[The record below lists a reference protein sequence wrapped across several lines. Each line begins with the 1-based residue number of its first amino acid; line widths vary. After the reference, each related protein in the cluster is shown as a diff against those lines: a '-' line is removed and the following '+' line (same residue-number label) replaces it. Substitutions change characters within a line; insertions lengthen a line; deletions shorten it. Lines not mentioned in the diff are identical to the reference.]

1 MCLFISFGQKLL
13 TIFLLCSI
21 LILFAGNAF
30 AIEDNNY
37 TVSQNIEN
45 CNSGFHVQD
54 NFIDFNINL
63 NDSSSAD
70 DRLGV
75 SNEDL
80 LADPVYP
87 GGTNFSDIRQ
97 AIVSAHDGD
106 TIFLKNLTYT
116 GSGSEIVVDKQV
128 TIVGGFSLDDG
139 LMATLNARSLSQIFV
154 ISADNVILRN
164 INFNY
169 GKSSTDGGAIYWNGK
184 NGNMSYCNFFNN
196 TAMTY
201 GGAVYWNS
209 LNGNVANV
217 IFTDNAAKDDTS
229 YDYGGGAI
237 YWKAANGKLSNAK
250 FINNYARRG
259 GAVYWAADNSNLSN
273 IEFTNNTGWFGAA
286 LYWWGKYGKLSY
298 SNFTN
303 NSGDKGGTGGAFYI
317 DQRGSY
323 HDVSYCN
330 FVNNSAVKVESGFG
344 GGAIAWYAT
353 YGNLSFSNFTE
364 NHVNFAAGAV
374 LWNGNYG
381 NLWNCTF
388 YKNYADGYAK
398 SSYSGSLYK
407 SGDAGAVRWVSRFG
421 NLTNSTFI
429 ENYAWNSGGALWG
442 DQIDAT
448 IDNCIFINNS
458 AKDSNGGSIYWSTGG
473 STVEHAP
480 KIINSVFINSTAKG
494 FGGSINWD
502 APHAN
507 LINLTFINSSSEGY
521 GAGAV
526 AISGDYSLVYGC
538 NFTNC
543 TTKGNGGGLRST
555 MSFTNVTHCNF
566 INTSAEGYKNYDGP
580 GGGGAIYLY
589 SQGSYISYSTFVNS
603 STAADGGA
611 LNLHATG
618 IRVFN
623 CSFENTS
630 AKLDGGAISRKTH
643 DVTVF
648 DNLTFINS
656 IAETG
661 SGGAIYWKEPG
672 VYTST
677 YMARCNFT
685 NTSANQLGGAIYR
698 EQTNLIFDVNIV
710 NTSAKRGGAIYFKY
724 YGGSVSNVSVI
735 NTSATEKGGAIYSY
749 SFFAPITNVSI
760 INTTAGIDGGAIYL
774 EYSESTLRNITCI
787 NASAKN
793 FGGSIYSGYWGD
805 WYDLKFINS
814 SALDGGAIYKNYDTG
829 NIVNATF
836 INTTA
841 NRDGGAVY
849 WTYYRDYNSKKS
861 LINASFTNSH
871 AKRDGGSIFWQAY
884 KATFKN
890 LTFNISSADRD
901 GGAIFWNTTDA
912 NITELNFTNITA
924 GRNGGAVYVNGA
936 NGNISNCNFTNN
948 SAGNNGGA
956 LYWNGINGNLTS
968 SNFDLNH
975 ASNNGGA
982 IYWNGTAGNVE
993 HSLLTNN
1000 TAIYGGGIYWR
1011 GNDGIINDLEF
1022 MGNNAT
1028 NGSAIY
1034 KDRNSNSLTVTNV
1047 QFDKN
1052 RANAH
1057 HIEIEIE
1064 GNESYSLADVTV
1076 NIYLVANDNIANAI
1090 WNDGANNTILLA
1102 NITCVYSEN
1111 GIKRPEHTFNALTNP
1126 ICPTYEIKDNSTLW
1140 QSPYEYAQLL
1150 DVVVTNPEG
1159 TVIYNLVDGKLQ
1171 RTKSNTKNLLSA
1183 IKFDDEDINV
1193 TDKDGKIHIEFTNLE
1208 AGKYTI
1214 AAEHKWD
1221 KYYTNTVNRDNFIIY
1236 DLNVTKTTD
1245 DVLVTVGHNVT
1256 YNITIFNNGS
1266 QIAKDIKISDLI
1278 PSQLK
1283 LVDYNI
1289 TWLNRSAPDWTLD
1302 YNENTNEFTIHNSN
1316 QFGDESFIP
1325 PFEKVLITLVFKSI
1339 NLGTFNNTVSVLSN
1353 VTGDKPTNATSQN
1366 TTVVPV
1372 VLNVNKTVDVSPV
1385 VNNTVVNFTIC
1396 VSNVGLGNATDLTV
1410 VDSLPAG
1417 LTVEDL
1423 GVISSPVGVDVTFVR
1438 FGNGGKWNISGLNS
1452 TDVVSLWITARTN
1465 VVDAMNLTNKVN
1477 VTCAE
1482 NDTEVKN
1489 FTDVEVVPVVL
1500 NINKTA
1506 NVTIVANNT
1515 LVKYVV
1521 VVKNNCN
1528 FNATDL
1534 VICDELPD
1542 GLIFENDA
1550 TSGYYWDESTRVI
1563 SWNLTK
1569 LDAGSI
1575 VEYYVVVR
1583 TNGTG
1588 FRTNKVNV
1596 TCVENDTEVKN
1607 STTIEVVPVNLTIVK
1622 TATPG
1627 EVKVNE
1633 NVTFTITVTN
1643 YGPANATGVNI
1654 TDVLDDVFK
1663 FDGKSANGTFKV
1675 ADKTI
1680 VWEIGN
1686 LTKGSSY
1693 SVCFNVTVLTNGTF
1707 LNVGTVSC
1715 TENSTEVSNKTDVTV
1730 LPIVDL
1736 KINKTVDKTNVTV
1749 GDEIIYTICVTNL
1762 GPSNAT
1768 DVNVT
1773 DVMKGIVKITNV
1785 ETHNIGKFD
1794 EKEGIWYIG
1803 NLNKDATVYLTLTVK
1818 TLSVGIV
1825 ENVVSVNSTEE
1836 DKNTSNNEYL
1846 CENVTV
1852 NPAPSLVNGSDVNVT
1867 YGEPI
1872 VVDYDSVNA
1881 TNVTY
1886 EIFDS
1891 GGNPILNGTVGPD
1904 GSIPVDQLPVGNY
1917 TVIWTT
1923 VVDANHTS
1931 ATNTSKIT
1939 VNPIPTHIVVGNVT
1953 ARPGDNVTI
1962 PINVTADDGVLF
1974 NGNVTVIL
1982 PDGTVRVVEII
1993 NGKGSVPW
2001 TVPDNYNG
2009 TYPVF
2014 VSFGGNAIYLASN
2027 GTGFVIVIP
2036 DNPEPV
2042 NPEPENHTVNEEP
2055 SIEVPMDNKATGNPI
2070 LILFLLLLTL
2080 VFPQLRRFKK

>member
-1 MCLFISFGQKLL
+1 M
-13 TIFLLCSI
+13 
-21 LILFAGNAF
+21 
-30 AIEDNNY
+30 
-37 TVSQNIEN
+37 
-45 CNSGFHVQD
+45 
-54 NFIDFNINL
+54 
-63 NDSSSAD
+63 
-70 DRLGV
+70 
-75 SNEDL
+75 
-80 LADPVYP
+80 
-87 GGTNFSDIRQ
+87 
-97 AIVSAHDGD
+97 
-106 TIFLKNLTYT
+106 
-116 GSGSEIVVDKQV
+116 
-128 TIVGGFSLDDG
+128 
-139 LMATLNARSLSQIFV
+139 FV
-154 ISADNVILRN
+154 
-164 INFNY
+164 
-169 GKSSTDGGAIYWNGK
+169 DGGIVDDSKGVV
-184 NGNMSYCNFFNN
+184 
-196 TAMTY
+196 
-201 GGAVYWNS
+201 VY
-209 LNGNVANV
+209 LGQ
-217 IFTDNAAKDDTS
+217 F
-229 YDYGGGAI
+229 
-237 YWKAANGKLSNAK
+237 
-250 FINNYARRG
+250 
-259 GAVYWAADNSNLSN
+259 
-273 IEFTNNTGWFGAA
+273 
-286 LYWWGKYGKLSY
+286 
-298 SNFTN
+298 
-303 NSGDKGGTGGAFYI
+303 
-317 DQRGSY
+317 
-323 HDVSYCN
+323 
-330 FVNNSAVKVESGFG
+330 
-344 GGAIAWYAT
+344 
-353 YGNLSFSNFTE
+353 
-364 NHVNFAAGAV
+364 
-374 LWNGNYG
+374 
-381 NLWNCTF
+381 
-388 YKNYADGYAK
+388 
-398 SSYSGSLYK
+398 
-407 SGDAGAVRWVSRFG
+407 
-421 NLTNSTFI
+421 
-429 ENYAWNSGGALWG
+429 
-442 DQIDAT
+442 
-448 IDNCIFINNS
+448 
-458 AKDSNGGSIYWSTGG
+458 
-473 STVEHAP
+473 
-480 KIINSVFINSTAKG
+480 
-494 FGGSINWD
+494 
-502 APHAN
+502 
-507 LINLTFINSSSEGY
+507 
-521 GAGAV
+521 
-526 AISGDYSLVYGC
+526 
-538 NFTNC
+538 
-543 TTKGNGGGLRST
+543 GNGG
-555 MSFTNVTHCNF
+555 
-566 INTSAEGYKNYDGP
+566 K
-580 GGGGAIYLY
+580 
-589 SQGSYISYSTFVNS
+589 
-603 STAADGGA
+603 
-611 LNLHATG
+611 
-618 IRVFN
+618 
-623 CSFENTS
+623 
-630 AKLDGGAISRKTH
+630 
-643 DVTVF
+643 
-648 DNLTFINS
+648 
-656 IAETG
+656 
-661 SGGAIYWKEPG
+661 W
-672 VYTST
+672 
-677 YMARCNFT
+677 
-685 NTSANQLGGAIYR
+685 
-698 EQTNLIFDVNIV
+698 
-710 NTSAKRGGAIYFKY
+710 
-724 YGGSVSNVSVI
+724 
-735 NTSATEKGGAIYSY
+735 
-749 SFFAPITNVSI
+749 
-760 INTTAGIDGGAIYL
+760 
-774 EYSESTLRNITCI
+774 
-787 NASAKN
+787 
-793 FGGSIYSGYWGD
+793 
-805 WYDLKFINS
+805 
-814 SALDGGAIYKNYDTG
+814 
-829 NIVNATF
+829 
-836 INTTA
+836 
-841 NRDGGAVY
+841 
-849 WTYYRDYNSKKS
+849 
-861 LINASFTNSH
+861 
-871 AKRDGGSIFWQAY
+871 
-884 KATFKN
+884 
-890 LTFNISSADRD
+890 NIS
-901 GGAIFWNTTDA
+901 G
-912 NITELNFTNITA
+912 L
-924 GRNGGAVYVNGA
+924 
-936 NGNISNCNFTNN
+936 
-948 SAGNNGGA
+948 
-956 LYWNGINGNLTS
+956 
-968 SNFDLNH
+968 
-975 ASNNGGA
+975 
-982 IYWNGTAGNVE
+982 
-993 HSLLTNN
+993 
-1000 TAIYGGGIYWR
+1000 
-1011 GNDGIINDLEF
+1011 
-1022 MGNNAT
+1022 
-1028 NGSAIY
+1028 
-1034 KDRNSNSLTVTNV
+1034 
-1047 QFDKN
+1047 
-1052 RANAH
+1052 
-1057 HIEIEIE
+1057 
-1064 GNESYSLADVTV
+1064 
-1076 NIYLVANDNIANAI
+1076 
-1090 WNDGANNTILLA
+1090 
-1102 NITCVYSEN
+1102 
-1111 GIKRPEHTFNALTNP
+1111 
-1126 ICPTYEIKDNSTLW
+1126 NST
-1140 QSPYEYAQLL
+1140 
-1150 DVVVTNPEG
+1150 DVVCLWV
-1159 TVIYNLVDGKLQ
+1159 
-1171 RTKSNTKNLLSA
+1171 SA
-1183 IKFDDEDINV
+1183 RV
-1193 TDKDGKIHIEFTNLE
+1193 
-1208 AGKYTI
+1208 
-1214 AAEHKWD
+1214 
-1221 KYYTNTVNRDNFIIY
+1221 
-1236 DLNVTKTTD
+1236 
-1245 DVLVTVGHNVT
+1245 
-1256 YNITIFNNGS
+1256 
-1266 QIAKDIKISDLI
+1266 
-1278 PSQLK
+1278 
-1283 LVDYNI
+1283 
-1289 TWLNRSAPDWTLD
+1289 
-1302 YNENTNEFTIHNSN
+1302 
-1316 QFGDESFIP
+1316 
-1325 PFEKVLITLVFKSI
+1325 
-1339 NLGTFNNTVSVLSN
+1339 N
-1353 VTGDKPTNATSQN
+1353 VTGAITLTNKVNVTSREN
-1366 TTVVPV
+1366 DTEVKNFTDVVVVPV

-1385 VNNTVVNFTIC
+1385 VNNTVVNFLI
-1396 VSNVGLGNATDLTV
+1396 V

-1622 TATPG
+1622 TATLG

-1749 GDEIIYTICVTNL
+1749 GDEVIYTICVTNL

-1768 DVNVT
+1768 NVNVT

-1785 ETHNIGKFD
+1785 GTHNIGKFD

-1852 NPAPSLVNGSDVNVT
+1852 NPSPSLVNGSDVNVT

>member
-45 CNSGFHVQD
+45 CNSGFYVQD
-54 NFIDFNINL
+54 NSIDFNINL
-63 NDSSSAD
+63 NDSSSSD
-70 DRLGV
+70 NRLGV

-87 GGTNFSDIRQ
+87 GGTNFSDIGQ
-97 AIVSAHDGD
+97 AIASAHDGD

-139 LMATLNARSLSQIFV
+139 LMATLNARNLSQIFV
-154 ISADNVILRN
+154 ISADNVVLRN

-169 GKSSTDGGAIYWNGK
+169 GNAATNGGAIYWTGK

-259 GAVYWAADNSNLSN
+259 GAVYWAADNSNLNS

-303 NSGDKGGTGGAFYI
+303 NSGDRGGTGGAFYI
-317 DQRGSY
+317 DQRGSF

-330 FVNNSAVKVESGFG
+330 FINNSAVKVESGLG

-407 SGDAGAVRWVSRFG
+407 SGDAGAVRWVSIFG

-749 SFFAPITNVSI
+749 LFFAPITNVSI

-774 EYSESTLRNITCI
+774 EYSEATLRNITCI

-849 WTYYRDYNSKKS
+849 WTYYMDYNSKKS

-936 NGNISNCNFTNN
+936 KGNINNCNFTNN

-956 LYWNGINGNLTS
+956 LYWNGINGNLTGA
-968 SNFDLNH
+968 NFDLNH

-982 IYWNGTAGNVE
+982 IYWNAIAGNVE

-1111 GIKRPEHTFNALTNP
+1111 GIKRPEHTFNALTEP
-1126 ICPTYEIKDNSTLW
+1126 ISPTYEIKDNSTLW

-1150 DVVVTNPEG
+1150 DVVITNPEG

-1183 IKFDDEDINV
+1183 IRFDDEDINV
-1193 TDKDGKIHIEFTNLE
+1193 TDKEGKIHIEFTNLE
-1208 AGKYTI
+1208 AGKYNI

-1221 KYYTNTVNRDNFIIY
+1221 KYYTNIVNGDNFIIY

-1283 LVDYNI
+1283 LLDYNI

-1316 QFGDESFIP
+1316 QLGDESFIP

-1372 VLNVNKTVDVSPV
+1372 VLNINKTVDVSPV
-1385 VNNTVVNFTIC
+1385 ANNTVVNFTIC
-1396 VSNVGLGNATDLTV
+1396 VSNVDLGNATNLTV
-1410 VDSLPAG
+1410 VDELPAG
-1417 LTVEDL
+1417 LTFVDAGIVDDPKAVVVYL
-1423 GVISSPVGVDVTFVR
+1423 GQFN
-1438 FGNGGKWNISGLNS
+1438 NGAKWNISGLNS

-1477 VTCAE
+1477 VSSWE

-1489 FTDVEVVPVVL
+1489 STIIEVVPVVL
-1500 NINKTA
+1500 NINKT
-1506 NVTIVANNT
+1506 V
-1515 LVKYVV
+1515 
-1521 VVKNNCN
+1521 
-1528 FNATDL
+1528 
-1534 VICDELPD
+1534 
-1542 GLIFENDA
+1542 
-1550 TSGYYWDESTRVI
+1550 
-1563 SWNLTK
+1563 
-1569 LDAGSI
+1569 
-1575 VEYYVVVR
+1575 
-1583 TNGTG
+1583 
-1588 FRTNKVNV
+1588 
-1596 TCVENDTEVKN
+1596 
-1607 STTIEVVPVNLTIVK
+1607 
-1622 TATPG
+1622 
-1627 EVKVNE
+1627 
-1633 NVTFTITVTN
+1633 
-1643 YGPANATGVNI
+1643 
-1654 TDVLDDVFK
+1654 DV
-1663 FDGKSANGTFKV
+1663 SR
-1675 ADKTI
+1675 
-1680 VWEIGN
+1680 E
-1686 LTKGSSY
+1686 
-1693 SVCFNVTVLTNGTF
+1693 
-1707 LNVGTVSC
+1707 
-1715 TENSTEVSNKTDVTV
+1715 
-1730 LPIVDL
+1730 
-1736 KINKTVDKTNVTV
+1736 
-1749 GDEIIYTICVTNL
+1749 
-1762 GPSNAT
+1762 
-1768 DVNVT
+1768 
-1773 DVMKGIVKITNV
+1773 
-1785 ETHNIGKFD
+1785 
-1794 EKEGIWYIG
+1794 
-1803 NLNKDATVYLTLTVK
+1803 
-1818 TLSVGIV
+1818 
-1825 ENVVSVNSTEE
+1825 
-1836 DKNTSNNEYL
+1836 
-1846 CENVTV
+1846 
-1852 NPAPSLVNGSDVNVT
+1852 
-1867 YGEPI
+1867 
-1872 VVDYDSVNA
+1872 
-1881 TNVTY
+1881 
-1886 EIFDS
+1886 
-1891 GGNPILNGTVGPD
+1891 
-1904 GSIPVDQLPVGNY
+1904 
-1917 TVIWTT
+1917 
-1923 VVDANHTS
+1923 
-1931 ATNTSKIT
+1931 
-1939 VNPIPTHIVVGNVT
+1939 
-1953 ARPGDNVTI
+1953 
-1962 PINVTADDGVLF
+1962 
-1974 NGNVTVIL
+1974 
-1982 PDGTVRVVEII
+1982 
-1993 NGKGSVPW
+1993 
-2001 TVPDNYNG
+2001 
-2009 TYPVF
+2009 
-2014 VSFGGNAIYLASN
+2014 
-2027 GTGFVIVIP
+2027 
-2036 DNPEPV
+2036 
-2042 NPEPENHTVNEEP
+2042 
-2055 SIEVPMDNKATGNPI
+2055 
-2070 LILFLLLLTL
+2070 
-2080 VFPQLRRFKK
+2080 

>member
-1 MCLFISFGQKLL
+1 ML

-330 FVNNSAVKVESGFG
+330 FVNNSAVKVESGLG

-710 NTSAKRGGAIYFKY
+710 NTSAKQGGAIYFKY

-774 EYSESTLRNITCI
+774 EYSEATLRNITCI

-936 NGNISNCNFTNN
+936 KGNINNCNFTNN

-982 IYWNGTAGNVE
+982 IYWNAIAGNVE

-1289 TWLNRSAPDWTLD
+1289 NWLNRSAPDWTLD

-1366 TTVVPV
+1366 TTVVP
-1372 VLNVNKTVDVSPV
+1372 
-1385 VNNTVVNFTIC
+1385 
-1396 VSNVGLGNATDLTV
+1396 G
-1410 VDSLPAG
+1410 
-1417 LTVEDL
+1417 
-1423 GVISSPVGVDVTFVR
+1423 
-1438 FGNGGKWNISGLNS
+1438 
-1452 TDVVSLWITARTN
+1452 
-1465 VVDAMNLTNKVN
+1465 
-1477 VTCAE
+1477 
-1482 NDTEVKN
+1482 
-1489 FTDVEVVPVVL
+1489 
-1500 NINKTA
+1500 
-1506 NVTIVANNT
+1506 
-1515 LVKYVV
+1515 
-1521 VVKNNCN
+1521 
-1528 FNATDL
+1528 
-1534 VICDELPD
+1534 
-1542 GLIFENDA
+1542 
-1550 TSGYYWDESTRVI
+1550 
-1563 SWNLTK
+1563 
-1569 LDAGSI
+1569 
-1575 VEYYVVVR
+1575 
-1583 TNGTG
+1583 
-1588 FRTNKVNV
+1588 
-1596 TCVENDTEVKN
+1596 
-1607 STTIEVVPVNLTIVK
+1607 
-1622 TATPG
+1622 
-1627 EVKVNE
+1627 
-1633 NVTFTITVTN
+1633 
-1643 YGPANATGVNI
+1643 
-1654 TDVLDDVFK
+1654 
-1663 FDGKSANGTFKV
+1663 
-1675 ADKTI
+1675 
-1680 VWEIGN
+1680 
-1686 LTKGSSY
+1686 
-1693 SVCFNVTVLTNGTF
+1693 
-1707 LNVGTVSC
+1707 
-1715 TENSTEVSNKTDVTV
+1715 
-1730 LPIVDL
+1730 
-1736 KINKTVDKTNVTV
+1736 
-1749 GDEIIYTICVTNL
+1749 
-1762 GPSNAT
+1762 
-1768 DVNVT
+1768 
-1773 DVMKGIVKITNV
+1773 
-1785 ETHNIGKFD
+1785 
-1794 EKEGIWYIG
+1794 
-1803 NLNKDATVYLTLTVK
+1803 
-1818 TLSVGIV
+1818 
-1825 ENVVSVNSTEE
+1825 
-1836 DKNTSNNEYL
+1836 
-1846 CENVTV
+1846 
-1852 NPAPSLVNGSDVNVT
+1852 
-1867 YGEPI
+1867 
-1872 VVDYDSVNA
+1872 
-1881 TNVTY
+1881 
-1886 EIFDS
+1886 
-1891 GGNPILNGTVGPD
+1891 
-1904 GSIPVDQLPVGNY
+1904 
-1917 TVIWTT
+1917 
-1923 VVDANHTS
+1923 
-1931 ATNTSKIT
+1931 
-1939 VNPIPTHIVVGNVT
+1939 
-1953 ARPGDNVTI
+1953 
-1962 PINVTADDGVLF
+1962 
-1974 NGNVTVIL
+1974 
-1982 PDGTVRVVEII
+1982 
-1993 NGKGSVPW
+1993 
-2001 TVPDNYNG
+2001 
-2009 TYPVF
+2009 
-2014 VSFGGNAIYLASN
+2014 
-2027 GTGFVIVIP
+2027 
-2036 DNPEPV
+2036 
-2042 NPEPENHTVNEEP
+2042 
-2055 SIEVPMDNKATGNPI
+2055 
-2070 LILFLLLLTL
+2070 
-2080 VFPQLRRFKK
+2080 